1 MPVTRKLPEL
11 PPTSVPVIDQRTGQ
25 MNEAWR
31 RFFVE
36 LMRTLAEMR
45 DLIP

>member
-11 PPTSVPVIDQRTGQ
+11 PPTSVPIIDSRTGL
-25 MNEAWR
+25 MNESWR
-31 RFFVE
+31 RFFTE